1 MPNETT
7 TPTPAPK
14 DEPASAAAPPAVS
27 TDAPAPVTPAPAT
40 PAPAPAGEPTKAIRP
55 TKPKTKK
62 EGAPEGAKVSL
73 SLDGGDA
80 EKPKIVKAKGSKNV
94 SAGVAH
100 ILATFNNTIVSITD
114 LTGNVIGW
122 SSAGKVGFKGSRKST
137 AYAAQL
143 VAQDACRQA
152 MGHGLKEVE
161 VLVKGPGAG
170 RESAVRAIQA
180 IGLDISVIRD
190 VTPVPHNGCRPPKQR
205 RVWFK
210 KKNYSLMAR
219 YTGPKSK
226 ISRRY
231 GIALFGPSKAL
242 ERKNYPPGMHG
253 PKGSR
258 RKQSEYAI
266 ALGEKQ
272 KLRHMYGLM
281 ERQFRRYFE
290 TALRKRGVTGE
301 TLLQMLETRLDNVIY
316 RLGFANSRS
325 AARQLVSHG
334 HVTVNNRK
342 VNVSSYNLKAGD
354 AISIKD
360 KPGSRRLVTRNLEL
374 TQIQPVPDW
383 LVADKD
389 QFHGKMMRTPSR
401 EEIAP
406 VVNEQLVV
414 ELYSR

>member
-1 MPNETT
+1 
-7 TPTPAPK
+7 
-14 DEPASAAAPPAVS
+14 
-27 TDAPAPVTPAPAT
+27 
-40 PAPAPAGEPTKAIRP
+40 
-55 TKPKTKK
+55 
-62 EGAPEGAKVSL
+62 
-73 SLDGGDA
+73 
-80 EKPKIVKAKGSKNV
+80 
-94 SAGVAH
+94 
-100 ILATFNNTIVSITD
+100 
-114 LTGNVIGW
+114 
-122 SSAGKVGFKGSRKST
+122 
-137 AYAAQL
+137 
-143 VAQDACRQA
+143 
-152 MGHGLKEVE
+152 
-161 VLVKGPGAG
+161 
-170 RESAVRAIQA
+170 
-180 IGLDISVIRD
+180 
-190 VTPVPHNGCRPPKQR
+190 
-205 RVWFK
+205 
-210 KKNYSLMAR
+210 MAR

-258 RKQSEYAI
+258 RKQSDYAT
-266 ALGEKQ
+266 ALAEKQ

-301 TLLQMLETRLDNVIY
+301 TLLQMLETRLDNVVY
-316 RLGFANSRS
+316 RLGFANSRG

-342 VNVSSYNLKAGD
+342 VNVASYNLKAGD
-354 AISIKD
+354 TIIIKER
-360 KPGSRRLVTRNLEL
+360 PGSRRLVTRNLEL

-389 QFHGKMMRTPSR
+389 QFQGKMVRVPSR